1 MSISTRLFSL
11 QMLDQF
17 RFIEGRLQDIQTQI
31 ATGSRIPQ
39 SSDQPMDAVTLSAR
53 NELDQRINQYQ
64 KNLGKVSERLGLVDS
79 TLEEAVNIS
88 IRLKELFVAS
98 NTGTVTQVERMASRE
113 EVMQIKETLLGL
125 ANATDSSGD
134 ALFGGFSTEASPFR
148 VDVNGKVGYHGD
160 GGEHTLSV
168 SENIKMPTSINGAN
182 VFMEIDA
189 AGRKKTA
196 FDILDGMAN
205 SMLTNDVFSQSLS
218 ADASDGLELEF
229 HAARTTQNW
238 SFTLSGPDG
247 VAEISAGIN
256 SQTPSALIAEINNAQ
271 VGVSATLTA
280 EGRVSLSATQG
291 SIKISNIE
299 IEGYN
304 NAQTEP
310 MHYVSAYDPSNG
322 EQLSKLSDLSQG
334 MRSIGPDLDALISAF
349 ALARTTAG
357 ARLRNAESQEA
368 VLQSRSIAVQTEIGD
383 LKDADIESLITELQ
397 TILVNRDAARQT
409 YTSVSN
415 QSLFDFLR

>member
-1 MSISTRLFSL
+1 
-11 QMLDQF
+11 MLDQF
-17 RFIEGRLQDIQTQI
+17 KFIEGRLQDIQTQI

-53 NELDQRINQYQ
+53 NELDQRISQYQ
-64 KNLGKVSERLGLVDS
+64 KNVGKVSERLGLVDS
-79 TLEEAVNIS
+79 TLEEAVNLS

-98 NTGTVTQVERMASRE
+98 NTSTFTQVERMAVRE
-113 EVMQIKETLLGL
+113 EVMQIKNTILGL

-134 ALFGGFSTEASPFR
+134 ALFGGFSTEGNPFR
-148 VDVNGKVGYHGD
+148 ADENGTVKYHGD

-168 SENIKMPTSINGAN
+168 SENIKLPTSINGSNA
-182 VFMEIDA
+182 FMEIDA
-189 AGRKKTA
+189 VERKKTA

-205 SMLTNDVFSQSLS
+205 SMLTNELFSQSLS
-218 ADASDGLELEF
+218 ADASDGLELDF

-247 VAEISAGIN
+247 TAEISAGIN
-256 SQTPSALIAEINNAQ
+256 SQTPFALINEINNAQ

-291 SIKISNIE
+291 SIEISNID
-299 IEGYN
+299 IEDYS
-304 NAQTEP
+304 NAQTNP
-310 MHYVSAYDPSNG
+310 LNYVSAYNPASG
-322 EQLSKLSDLSQG
+322 QQLAKLSDFSQG
-334 MRSIGPDLDALISAF
+334 MLSIGPDLDALIAGF

-357 ARLRNAESQEA
+357 ARLRNAETQEA